1 MPTIAEART
10 PALLFG
16 SLVVI
21 ALLLTERRSLREE
34 LSSAR
39 TALQQDEQAQE
50 PQLQTND
57 SGNRRLQRVDTATW
71 TLEDL
76 AFYYGTDKSHDDHK
90 YVDVYESIFG
100 PLRFSTVNFT
110 EIGVAMGQSL
120 QMWHDYFPNAHV
132 WGVDIHPLVIKA
144 AKKLFAQQPRVH
156 ILAANSKSNVKVPAL
171 GLAPESMDIVIDDAL
186 HEQWANEIALEHFW
200 PLVKPGGFYIIE
212 DMLVGALPWDAN
224 HASQVPTKNFDCGV
238 ECFFPQRLEE
248 HPFLF
253 DRFGHLKGAHAPAV
267 PLEARTKELLRHHD
281 WFWVVTGVHQGGG
294 LDCSMVIRKQGPPI
308 GMTPQLPPP
317 TQPVGGGGGKCGAG
331 CIDASVLRAAQQALV
346 TAQGLQGKLQARQEE
361 LATRLAIAEDGSA
374 AKAKALPL
382 FYKVLL
388 LASLIGNALL
398 YREMSRRPPPIAP
411 HAATHVTPRAR

>member
-171 GLAPESMDIVIDDAL
+171 GLAPESMDIVIDDGD
-186 HEQWANEIALEHFW
+186 HFPPAMERTLLAW
-200 PLVKPGGFYIIE
+200 WRYVKPGGFYLIE
-212 DMLVGALPWDAN
+212 DIATGANMNGQRYGHARGAKRKPGYPPGFSPLIHNVSFLLPEVLDILQGADAYFSDTLIGHRAYDALRVSARCCMRDRVDHNSHVLVLRKRIVPRQRLVQSNTRDGAAMKGAGVKPMLTPAQLRGDPSRVLGAL
-224 HASQVPTKNFDCGV
+224 SK
-238 ECFFPQRLEE
+238 
-248 HPFLF
+248 
-253 DRFGHLKGAHAPAV
+253 
-267 PLEARTKELLRHHD
+267 
-281 WFWVVTGVHQGGG
+281 
-294 LDCSMVIRKQGPPI
+294 
-308 GMTPQLPPP
+308 
-317 TQPVGGGGGKCGAG
+317 
-331 CIDASVLRAAQQALV
+331 
-346 TAQGLQGKLQARQEE
+346 
-361 LATRLAIAEDGSA
+361 
-374 AKAKALPL
+374 
-382 FYKVLL
+382 
-388 LASLIGNALL
+388 
-398 YREMSRRPPPIAP
+398 
-411 HAATHVTPRAR
+411 